1 MIWYYI
7 KHISRGQYQHLQ
19 IVLYRTSSCCISL
32 DFLEYSI
39 FRTGFMSKSAMTQ
52 IYFETESNPAPAGLQ
67 AGYFQSADGFQLRY
81 ALCKTTAERPRQG
94 TIILLHGRNEAFE
107 KYFETI
113 TDLNRRGFCVA
124 TMDWRGQGG
133 SFRMLKDAERGYVR
147 NFADYRSDFEIFLK
161 TIVMPDC
168 PPPFYILAHSTGA
181 LIALQSHE
189 MLQSRIQRMVLVSPF
204 LGLARSI
211 FSDRQLR
218 PLATLLA
225 YAGFG
230 SRYAGKVPLQL
241 PPESFARNTL
251 THDQTRYI
259 RNTTITRDQPQ
270 LGIAGP
276 TIQWLAQTLRA
287 IRSINTLK
295 FYESFSIPTLF
306 LVPGADRVVDARA
319 AIKLAENLRTASLIT
334 IDGAYHELLQE
345 SDFYREQV
353 WAAFDAFIP
362 GSAAPEQ
369 LTEPA
374 LTEL

>member
-1 MIWYYI
+1 
-7 KHISRGQYQHLQ
+7 
-19 IVLYRTSSCCISL
+19 
-32 DFLEYSI
+32 
-39 FRTGFMSKSAMTQ
+39 MSKSAMTS
-52 IYFETESNPAPAGLQ
+52 IYFETENNPAPAGLQ

-81 ALCKTTAERPRQG
+81 ALCKNVVETPRQG
-94 TIILLHGRNEAFE
+94 TVILLHGRNEAFE

-113 TDLNRRGFCVA
+113 ADLNKRGFCVA

-189 MLQSRIQRMVLVSPF
+189 MLQSRIQRMVLASPF

-241 PPESFARNTL
+241 PPESFARNPL

-259 RNTTITRDQPQ
+259 RNATITRDQPQ

-287 IRSINTLK
+287 IHSINNTK
-295 FYESFSIPTLF
+295 FYENFSIPTLF
-306 LVPGADRVVDARA
+306 LVPGADRVVDPRA

>member
-1 MIWYYI
+1 
-7 KHISRGQYQHLQ
+7 
-19 IVLYRTSSCCISL
+19 
-32 DFLEYSI
+32 
-39 FRTGFMSKSAMTQ
+39 MSNSAMNTVF
-52 IYFETESNPAPAGLQ
+52 FETENNPAPKGLQ
-67 AGYFQSADGFQLRY
+67 AGYFRSADGFQLRY
-81 ALCKTTAERPRQG
+81 ALSKNNNGTERKG
-94 TIILLHGRNEAFE
+94 TVILLHGRNEAFE

-113 TDLNRRGFCVA
+113 SDLNKRGFCVA

-133 SFRMLKDAERGYVR
+133 SFRMLKDVTRGYVR
-147 NFADYRSDFEIFLK
+147 RFSDYRSDFEIFLK
-161 TIVMPDC
+161 NIVLPDC
-168 PPPFYILAHSTGA
+168 PPSFYILAHSTGA

-189 MLQSRIQRMVLVSPF
+189 MLQSRIQRMVLASPF

-218 PLATLLA
+218 PMACLLA
-225 YAGFG
+225 NMGLG

-241 PPESFARNTL
+241 SPESFTGNPL

-259 RNTTITRDQPQ
+259 RNATITRDQPQ

-276 TIQWLAQTLRA
+276 TIQWLAQTLQT
-287 IRSINTLK
+287 IHSINTPK

-306 LVPGADRVVDARA
+306 LVPGADRVVDSKASMRFA
-319 AIKLAENLRTASLIT
+319 GNLRTASLIT

-369 LTEPA
+369 VTEPTLTEI
-374 LTEL
+374 